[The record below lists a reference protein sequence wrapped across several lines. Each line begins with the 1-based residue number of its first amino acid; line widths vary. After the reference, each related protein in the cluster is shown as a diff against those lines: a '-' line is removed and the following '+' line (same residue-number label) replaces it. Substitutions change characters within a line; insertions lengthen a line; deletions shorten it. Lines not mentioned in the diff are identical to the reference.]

1 MGVVTGAQGQRWYE
15 ATYTGMEAHAG
26 PTPMARRRDALVG
39 ASKLVKAVNRIGHE
53 FQPGAC
59 ATVGM
64 MQVHPNSRNVI
75 PGRVFLTIDFRHP
88 DDRSEEHT
96 SELQSLM
103 RISYAVFCL
112 K

>member
-1 MGVVTGAQGQRWYE
+1 
-15 ATYTGMEAHAG
+15 MEAQAG

-39 ASKLVKAVNRIGHE
+39 ASKLVQAVNRIGHE

-88 DDRSEEHT
+88 DDARLTALDAALRRAAEEIDAGDRPA
-96 SELQSLM
+96 LD
-103 RISYAVFCL
+103 L
-112 K
+112 KPTLPFEATTLTPE